1 MKNFSLATLA
11 LAATFAFSSA
21 KAATTDNNVSF
32 SSISFADGIDIEM
45 VEGNAPAIESSDVTY
60 TIDNAGV
67 LTLKASANNGGNS
80 HVRICAPDLKA
91 IQYFGDSNVSVT
103 GNIQANKLL
112 VSTSGKGD
120 ITFDSLTSH
129 DIVCGVLGKGNTRIN
144 CMKAQNAKCAIY
156 GSGKVFIANEKS
168 DNIVANHSRL
178 RVSDCRYTLSHQG
191 TANKACFTLS
201 NVKARTT
208 STGDLALR

>member
-112 VSTSGKGD
+112 GQRRHHFRQPHISRHC
-120 ITFDSLTSH
+120 LRR
-129 DIVCGVLGKGNTRIN
+129 TR
-144 CMKAQNAKCAIY
+144 QRQHPHQLHESAKCQMRHLWLRQ
-156 GSGKVFIANEKS
+156 GV
-168 DNIVANHSRL
+168 HS
-178 RVSDCRYTLSHQG
+178 
-191 TANKACFTLS
+191 
-201 NVKARTT
+201 
-208 STGDLALR
+208 